1 MTDEPLAK
9 VHLKALFR
17 DFGGSLLQVRQGV
30 VHDDAK
36 HLEQNAPQE
45 RKVAK
50 ATFASG
56 SDATPHAPAIL
67 PVMPS
72 RQKRLRLLLATVCS
86 GVLLALAFPP
96 LGCWPIAYGALV
108 PLFLSSPPRRLS
120 RRFFCG
126 MLFGY
131 VHFLFALWWL
141 NSVGFGAGAL
151 LALVCAFFPALW
163 YCLHGQLLWS
173 AKPKEIL
180 SQATPEECS
189 LARRPGVGLWVFP
202 HHWQILRTALLS
214 AAAWTALE
222 WVRSWIFTGFPWD
235 QLGISQ
241 AFAPTRALGTLA
253 GPYGISF
260 LIVVVNLLLAHVI
273 LHDKPW
279 KSLTTLAV
287 LFLCGYGWCLH
298 ERHVNQSLPLVETPL
313 RITAIQADVPECREW
328 TEEVLRYAWQ
338 RHAEPTR
345 QAART
350 ESSDLVVWPEGALPC
365 VLTMPF
371 YAQALQGLLREI
383 QRPMLIGSL
392 DERGGPLGDENNQYF
407 NSAFYLTE
415 NCPVLLS
422 QNAVRNN
429 CYDKMHLVPFGEYVP
444 FSGYF
449 PWIADIIGM
458 GRDLTPGKDYRL
470 FQIPDANGEKL
481 LCGVNICYEDVFPE
495 ISRRFTQGGAQLLMT
510 ITNDCW
516 YGRSAGPWQ
525 HLAHAV
531 FRALENRRPLLRS
544 GNNSDTC
551 LILPDGTI
559 SEPILGE
566 DGTSFGHG
574 WHTYAVYPVRKNA
587 PTTLY
592 ARTGNLFA
600 MICALAT
607 GFVWLLFVQSYFLRK
622 AALQNRIG

>member
-1 MTDEPLAK
+1 MT
-9 VHLKALFR
+9 
-17 DFGGSLLQVRQGV
+17 
-30 VHDDAK
+30 
-36 HLEQNAPQE
+36 
-45 RKVAK
+45 
-50 ATFASG
+50 
-56 SDATPHAPAIL
+56 DATPYAPEIL
-67 PVMPS
+67 SVTSS
-72 RQKRLRLLLATVCS
+72 RRKRLRLLLSTVCS

-96 LGCWPIAYGALV
+96 MGCWPIAYGALV
-108 PLFLSSPPRRLS
+108 PLLLSSPPRRLA
-120 RRFFCG
+120 RRFLCG

-163 YCLHGQLLWS
+163 YCLYGQLLWS
-173 AKPKEIL
+173 AKPREVL
-180 SQATPEECS
+180 SQSTTKDLL
-189 LARRPGVGLWVFP
+189 LARKPGVGLWVFTRY
-202 HHWQILRTALLS
+202 WKFLLAAMLS

-222 WVRSWIFTGFPWD
+222 WVRSWIFTGFPWNL
-235 QLGISQ
+235 LGISQ

-253 GPYGISF
+253 GAYGISF
-260 LIVVVNLLLAHVI
+260 LIIVMNFLLAHAI
-273 LHDKPW
+273 FHDRPW
-279 KSLTTLAV
+279 KSMAMLA
-287 LFLCGYGWCLH
+287 LLCLGIFGWCFH
-298 ERHVNQSLPLVETPL
+298 EQRVNQSLPLVETPL
-313 RITAIQADVPECREW
+313 RVTAIQADVPECREW
-328 TEEVLRYAWQ
+328 TEEVLRFAWQ

-345 QAART
+345 LSART
-350 ESSDLVVWPEGALPC
+350 EEADLVVWPEGALPC

-371 YAQALQGLLREI
+371 YAKALQGLLREI
-383 QRPMLIGSL
+383 HRPMLIGSL

-444 FSGYF
+444 FSRYF

-470 FQIPDANGEKL
+470 FPLSDANGEKHL
-481 LCGVNICYEDVFPE
+481 GGVNICYEDVFPE
-495 ISRRFTQGGAQLLMT
+495 ISRRFTLGGAQLLMT

-516 YGRSAGPWQ
+516 YGRSAGPRQ

-531 FRALENRRPLLRS
+531 FRAVENRRPLLRS

-551 LILPDGTI
+551 LILPNGSVTESI
-559 SEPILGE
+559 SGE
-566 DGTSFGHG
+566 DGTPFGAG
-574 WHTYAVYPVRKNA
+574 WHTYTVWPVKKNA

-592 ARTGNLFA
+592 ARTGDLFA
-600 MICALAT
+600 MVCALSTA
-607 GFVWLLFVQSYFLRK
+607 FLCLLFIQGYFLRK
-622 AALQNRIG
+622 AALLRVMKKE